1 MRDEYGRFQEGNSGK
16 PKGAVSKRTAAWKEA
31 ENAILN
37 EQFDKF
43 NRILSSL
50 DGVEFC
56 DMYLK
61 VLNYFKPKKRA
72 VDVDFTQEQPKKTF
86 QIVIEGDEDNGKG

>member
-16 PKGAVSKRTAAWKEA
+16 PKGAVSKRTAAWRQA
-31 ENAILN
+31 EDAILN

-43 NRILSSL
+43 NRILGTL
-50 DGVEFC
+50 EGAEFC

-61 VLNYFKPKKRA
+61 VLNYFKPKMRA
-72 VDVDFTQEQPKKTF
+72 VDVGLTQETPLKTF
-86 QIVIEGDEDNGKG
+86 QIVIEGDEM